1 MLGTTVVKLFGMII
15 SFGGFILV
23 HMVAF
28 YHYNCIAA
36 SYYRT
41 CYNKNMINIHY
52 CIIILGIPSLFLS
65 VTFFVYFQLKFIG
78 RFSIASKPNLNHNQD
93 EASSR

>member
-36 SYYRT
+36 SYYRP

-52 CIIILGIPSLFLS
+52 CIIILGIPCLVLS
-65 VTFFVYFQLKFIG
+65 VTFFVYFQIKFIG
-78 RFSIASKPNLNHNQD
+78 RFSIGSKPNYNQD
-93 EASSR
+93 ETSR